1 MSKLGQWDNVRAVWK
16 EVTDQPE
23 SRQNAFLED
32 LAAER
37 MRRLND
43 LCEALAKPWTVFY
56 PLQEATMGW
65 YKEYA
70 DI

>member
-23 SRQNAFLED
+23 SRQKALLKD

-37 MRRLND
+37 IRRLNG
-43 LCEALAKPWTVFY
+43 LCEALAKLWTVFY
-56 PLQEATMGW
+56 PLQEAVMGR
-65 YKEYA
+65 
-70 DI
+70 